1 MGSAGESAYSH
12 AVRMNEGVMRMI
24 RPIDLE
30 NLHELLPLLELQQL
44 AYRIEAELIGFEEIP
59 PLLDSPQTL
68 RESGESFFGHYTG
81 VKLTGAVSCRQ
92 SPKELTICRMMVHP
106 DYFRMGI
113 AGKLL
118 EHVESMAAPGRAIV
132 VTTGTSNT
140 PAVSLYEKHGYEPSR
155 MHLIAPGITMTQ
167 FIKLTES

>member
-1 MGSAGESAYSH
+1 
-12 AVRMNEGVMRMI
+12 MI

-68 RESGESFFGHYTG
+68 RESGETFFGHYTG
-81 VKLTGAVSCRQ
+81 ARLTGAVSCRQ
-92 SPKELTICRMMVHP
+92 SARELTICRMMVHP
-106 DYFRMGI
+106 DCFRMGI

-118 EHVESMAAPGRAIV
+118 QYVESLAPPGGAIIV
-132 VTTGTSNT
+132 STGTGNI
-140 PAVSLYEKHGYEPSR
+140 PAVALYEKHGFEPSR
-155 MHLIAPGITMTQ
+155 MHLLAPGITMTQ